1 MSAMCSPTSFNELPS
16 GSFCTG
22 TLPAGCQHCL
32 TGAKMVLLVTGRC
45 PAGCFYCPLS
55 EKKQGQDVI
64 YADEL
69 PVHDDEDILT
79 EAEAIEASGTGI
91 TGGEPLLV
99 PDRAGRYIR
108 LLKQHFGPA
117 HHIHLYT
124 ARMDQQAIQQL
135 ADDGLDEIR
144 LHPPVSTWESIA
156 DTALADIAA
165 DSSIP
170 VGIEIPVLP
179 DMQTETRK
187 LLETAAGYDIDFVN
201 LNELEFSPT
210 NYAALEQRGYRIKSD
225 TSNAVAGSENMA
237 YEIRRWNLP
246 VPVHYCSSSFK
257 DAVQLRRRLARR
269 ARNTARLYDVI
280 TDDGTLR
287 KGVIKADRDVL
298 QELRQRYD
306 IEAGMM
312 AWDEEKG
319 RIETAPTVAAW
330 LAGRIPY
337 RCFIVEE
344 YPTADRLEVERE
356 PL

>member
-55 EKKQGQDVI
+55 AKKRNRDVV
-64 YADEL
+64 YANERR
-69 PVHDDEDILT
+69 VHGDEDILA

-91 TGGEPLLV
+91 TGGEPLLEL
-99 PDRAGRYIR
+99 DRTARYIR
-108 LLKQHFGPA
+108 LLKQHFGSA
-117 HHIHLYT
+117 HHVHLYT
-124 ARMDQQAIQQL
+124 ARMGPRAIQQL
-135 ADDGLDEIR
+135 VDEGLDEIR
-144 LHPPVSTWESIA
+144 LHPPVSTWDSIA
-156 DTALADIAA
+156 DTALADIAG
-165 DSSIP
+165 SLSIP

-179 DMQTETRK
+179 GVQAETRQ

-210 NYAALEQRGYRIKSD
+210 NYIALEQHGYRIKSD
-225 TSNAVAGSENMA
+225 TSNAVDGSENMA

-269 ARNTARLYDVI
+269 ARNTARLYDEI

-287 KGVIKADRDVL
+287 KGVIEADRAAL
-298 QELRQRYD
+298 PELRQRYD

-319 RIETAPTVAAW
+319 RVETAPSVAAW
-330 LAGRIPY
+330 LAGRVPY